1 MAAWLLAAGRR
12 RRCRCAVDVGPA
24 AARRCVLGG
33 WFGEAWAV
41 WAVGA
46 CCLCGLRRW
55 RQQQGCYGQDKH
67 RHCCFL
73 LLQTLS
79 AAVQSAETSAATV
92 CEMCM
97 NSCNDRTVVMPPCC
111 SICAA
116 AAAPCTHT
124 HRAYNTHHMHARNSQ
139 SFALSYTSCSLVCLL
154 LVLNYCGVA
163 VVFFSLSC
171 L

>member
-1 MAAWLLAAGRR
+1 MWGQQRPGDACWGVGLAKRGQFGQLEHAACAASGAGGSSRGAMARISTGI
-12 RRCRCAVDVGPA
+12 AVS
-24 AARRCVLGG
+24 C
-33 WFGEAWAV
+33 
-41 WAVGA
+41 
-46 CCLCGLRRW
+46 
-55 RQQQGCYGQDKH
+55 
-67 RHCCFL
+67 
-73 LLQTLS
+73 LQTLS